1 MSKPIE
7 TTPVIR
13 SVPRSIWEQAYVDQ
27 DDPQYKRFSM
37 AAEYASTNG
46 SSSSAGAHR
55 RSDSQAS
62 SVYSRDSDGIT
73 FRAPIGTTLRSLY
86 TKGHTYTLTP
96 QVEEI
101 LSSLSTI
108 GTELNK
114 YRSALQNGVNDWG
127 NVCPDADTKDPGKHL
142 DEVWESCKKLL
153 LTVCFP
159 ILLNYCIQ
167 SILIISA
174 GKRSIQFST
183 PSRFPFSS

>member
-1 MSKPIE
+1 MHETVE

-37 AAEYASTNG
+37 AAEYASTID
-46 SSSSAGAHR
+46 SSSSADAGAR
-55 RSDSQAS
+55 GRSDSQNS
-62 SVYSRDSDGIT
+62 SIYSRDSDGIT

-96 QVEEI
+96 QIEEI

-108 GTELNK
+108 GAELNR
-114 YRSALQNGVNDWG
+114 YHCTLQNGVNDWG
-127 NVCPDADTKDPGKHL
+127 NFCPDADTKSPGKHL
-142 DEVWESCKKLL
+142 DEVWECSKKLL

-159 ILLNYCIQ
+159 ILLIVRNQ
-167 SILIISA
+167 LLIKST
-174 GKRSIQFST
+174 GNRSIQS
-183 PSRFPFSS
+183 